1 MCTSA
6 MGIAGGLWRAET
18 GVTPLRFLLQS
29 RPVDGHSVPAGA
41 LHALFPTAARRQFS
55 SGPRGSGGRPRSSSR
70 RSTLADVCPRSGR
83 IATCASFSAHGPITC
98 LVSKRRVLIRPH
110 QRHPQRYRSRSGKPD
125 LEPDYGMGA
134 SRDFAR
140 SGVGISWLNQ
150 FIGNLWGVSP
160 GVLIRRNR
168 FLPVLTGAA

>member
-98 LVSKRRVLIRPH
+98 LVSKRWVLIRLH
-110 QRHPQRYRSRSGKPD
+110 RHHARTDRSRSRKLD
-125 LEPDYGMGA
+125 LEPDYGIGRKSEFAPIGRPQGGGLISLLGTSGGSVLA
-134 SRDFAR
+134 S
-140 SGVGISWLNQ
+140 
-150 FIGNLWGVSP
+150 
-160 GVLIRRNR
+160 
-168 FLPVLTGAA
+168 